1 MNLKGLGVAI
11 ITPFKEDFSVD
22 FRALTKLINHVIDG
36 GVDYIVS
43 LGTTGE
49 SVVLND
55 QEKISVIEHTINT
68 VEKRVPIC
76 LGIGGNDTMA
86 IVDKIKKTN
95 FSNISA
101 ILSVSPYY
109 NKPSQEG
116 IFLHYK
122 LISESSS
129 VPIIL
134 YNVPGRTSSNI
145 EASTTL
151 KLASKFSNIIG
162 IKEASGDLSQISQI
176 IKNKPK
182 NFNVVSGDDDLTN
195 QIIKNG
201 GDGVISVVGQCLPE
215 LFSKMVHEALNKNF
229 SISDKISFEL
239 SNFIQS
245 LFKNGNP
252 SGIKSALNHLNIC
265 ENILRLPLTSL
276 KDEDYNKLISELI
289 RIKKI
294 SKKLA

>member
-55 QEKISVIEHTINT
+55 QEKTSVVEHTINT

-265 ENILRLPLTSL
+265 ENILRLPLTPL

-294 SKKLA
+294 SKKLV

>member
-22 FRALTKLINHVIDG
+22 FKALTKLINHVIDG

-55 QEKISVIEHTINT
+55 QEKTSVVEHTINT

-201 GDGVISVVGQCLPE
+201 GDGVISVVGQCFPK

-239 SNFIQS
+239 SYFIKS

-265 ENILRLPLTSL
+265 ENVLRLPLTSL
-276 KDEDYNKLISELI
+276 KNDDFNELISELT

-294 SKKLA
+294 SKKLV

>member
-11 ITPFKEDFSVD
+11 ITPFNEDFSVD
-22 FRALTKLINHVIDG
+22 FKALTKLINHVIDG

-49 SVVLND
+49 SVVLSD
-55 QEKISVIEHTINT
+55 QEKTLVIEHTVNT

-76 LGIGGNDTMA
+76 LGIGGNNTMA
-86 IVDKIKKTN
+86 IIDKIKKTN

-201 GDGVISVVGQCLPE
+201 GDGVISVVGQCFPE

-239 SNFIQS
+239 SNFIEL

-276 KDEDYNKLISELI
+276 KEDDYNELISELI

-294 SKKLA
+294 S

>member
-22 FRALTKLINHVIDG
+22 FSALTKLINHVIDG

-55 QEKISVIEHTINT
+55 QEKTSVVEHTINT

-294 SKKLA
+294 SKKLV

>member
-49 SVVLND
+49 SVVLSD
-55 QEKISVIEHTINT
+55 QEKMSVIEHTINT

-76 LGIGGNDTMA
+76 LGIGGNNTMA

-265 ENILRLPLTSL
+265 KNVLRLPLTSL
-276 KDEDYNKLISELI
+276 KNDDFNELISELT

-294 SKKLA
+294 SKKLV

>member
-49 SVVLND
+49 SVVLNN
-55 QEKISVIEHTINT
+55 QEKASVIEHTINT

-265 ENILRLPLTSL
+265 ENILRLPLTPV
-276 KDEDYNKLISELI
+276 E
-289 RIKKI
+289 
-294 SKKLA
+294 KKLYDNIKEKLKLFDKN

>member
-55 QEKISVIEHTINT
+55 QEKTSVIEHTINT

-162 IKEASGDLSQISQI
+162 IKEASGDLSQINQI

-239 SNFIQS
+239 SNFIQL

-276 KDEDYNKLISELI
+276 KDENYNKLISELI

-294 SKKLA
+294 SKKLV

>member
-55 QEKISVIEHTINT
+55 QEKTSVVEHTINT

-76 LGIGGNDTMA
+76 LGIGGNNTMA

-276 KDEDYNKLISELI
+276 KDEDHNILISELI

-294 SKKLA
+294 SKKLV

>member
-55 QEKISVIEHTINT
+55 HEKTSVIEHTINT

-122 LISESSS
+122 LISEISS

-201 GDGVISVVGQCLPE
+201 GDGVISVVGQCFPK

-229 SISDKISFEL
+229 SMSDKISFEL
-239 SNFIQS
+239 SNFIES

-265 ENILRLPLTSL
+265 ENILRLPLTPL

-294 SKKLA
+294 SKKLV

>member
-55 QEKISVIEHTINT
+55 QEKTSVVEHTINT

-201 GDGVISVVGQCLPE
+201 GDGVISVVGQCFPK

-239 SNFIQS
+239 SNFIHS

-294 SKKLA
+294 SKKLV

>member
-1 MNLKGLGVAI
+1 MNLKGLGGAI

-49 SVVLND
+49 SVVLNN
-55 QEKISVIEHTINT
+55 QEKASVIAHTINT

-239 SNFIQS
+239 SNFIEL

-294 SKKLA
+294 SKKLV

>member
-55 QEKISVIEHTINT
+55 QEKTSVVEHTINT

-134 YNVPGRTSSNI
+134 YNVPARTSSNI

-201 GDGVISVVGQCLPE
+201 GDGVISVVGQCFTE

-239 SNFIQS
+239 SNFIEL

-252 SGIKSALNHLNIC
+252 SGIKSALSHLNIC
-265 ENILRLPLTSL
+265 KNVLRLPLTSL
-276 KDEDYNKLISELI
+276 KNDDFNELISELT

-294 SKKLA
+294 SKKLV

>member
-55 QEKISVIEHTINT
+55 QEKTSVVEHTINT

-182 NFNVVSGDDDLTN
+182 NFYVVSGDDDLTN

-294 SKKLA
+294 SKKLV

>member
-95 FSNISA
+95 FSNISE

-109 NKPSQEG
+109 NKPSQER

-145 EASTTL
+145 EAS
-151 KLASKFSNIIG
+151 
-162 IKEASGDLSQISQI
+162 
-176 IKNKPK
+176 
-182 NFNVVSGDDDLTN
+182 
-195 QIIKNG
+195 
-201 GDGVISVVGQCLPE
+201 
-215 LFSKMVHEALNKNF
+215 
-229 SISDKISFEL
+229 
-239 SNFIQS
+239 
-245 LFKNGNP
+245 
-252 SGIKSALNHLNIC
+252 
-265 ENILRLPLTSL
+265 
-276 KDEDYNKLISELI
+276 KLISALKKETSLPVANNMNTDPLTLAYFLNLTDGLCEMSGRRLIYTTNHRDKLDPALI
-289 RIKKI
+289 RPGRIDIDLKLDKLSNVDVRNMAIAFYGEKALEGITDEGMPDKI
-294 SKKLA
+294 LTGAELNNILYSYSLDSKKGIDILRSHVK

>member
-55 QEKISVIEHTINT
+55 QEKTSVVEHTINT

-162 IKEASGDLSQISQI
+162 IKEASGDLTQISQI

-245 LFKNGNP
+245 LLKNGNP

-265 ENILRLPLTSL
+265 KNILRLPLTSL

-294 SKKLA
+294 SKKLV

>member
-76 LGIGGNDTMA
+76 LGIGGNNTMA

-276 KDEDYNKLISELI
+276 KDEDHNILISELI

-294 SKKLA
+294 SKKLV

>member
-22 FRALTKLINHVIDG
+22 FKALTKLINHVIDG

-265 ENILRLPLTSL
+265 ENILRLPLTPL

-294 SKKLA
+294 SKKLV

>member
-201 GDGVISVVGQCLPE
+201 GDGVISVVGQCFPE

-239 SNFIQS
+239 SNFIES

-294 SKKLA
+294 SKKLV

>member
-22 FRALTKLINHVIDG
+22 FSALTKLINHVIDG

-55 QEKISVIEHTINT
+55 QEKTSVVEHTINT

-86 IVDKIKKTN
+86 IVDNIKKTN

-252 SGIKSALNHLNIC
+252 SGIKSALSHLNIC

>member
-201 GDGVISVVGQCLPE
+201 GDGVISVVGQCFPK

-239 SNFIQS
+239 SYFIKS

-265 ENILRLPLTSL
+265 ENILRPPLTSL

-294 SKKLA
+294 SKKLV

>member
-11 ITPFKEDFSVD
+11 ITPFKEDFTVD

-55 QEKISVIEHTINT
+55 QEKTSVVEHTINT

-129 VPIIL
+129 VPVIL

-239 SNFIQS
+239 SNFIES

-265 ENILRLPLTSL
+265 KNVLRLPLTSL
-276 KDEDYNKLISELI
+276 KNDDFNELISELI
-289 RIKKI
+289 RIIKI
-294 SKKLA
+294 SIKLL

>member
-55 QEKISVIEHTINT
+55 QEKTSVVEHTINT

-229 SISDKISFEL
+229 SVK
-239 SNFIQS
+239 
-245 LFKNGNP
+245 
-252 SGIKSALNHLNIC
+252 
-265 ENILRLPLTSL
+265 
-276 KDEDYNKLISELI
+276 
-289 RIKKI
+289 
-294 SKKLA
+294 SKKKKNWKRYWIRKRQNFRKRS

>member
-76 LGIGGNDTMA
+76 LGIGGNNTMA

-201 GDGVISVVGQCLPE
+201 GDGVISVVGQCFPK

-239 SNFIQS
+239 SNFIEL

-265 ENILRLPLTSL
+265 ENILRPPLTSL

-294 SKKLA
+294 SKKLV

>member
-55 QEKISVIEHTINT
+55 QEKTSVVEHTINT

-122 LISESSS
+122 LISEISN

-195 QIIKNG
+195 QIIKNV

-265 ENILRLPLTSL
+265 ENILRPPLTSL
-276 KDEDYNKLISELI
+276 KDEDYNKLNSELI

>member
-1 MNLKGLGVAI
+1 MNLRGLGVAI
-11 ITPFKEDFSVD
+11 ITPFSEDLCVD
-22 FRALTKLINHVIDG
+22 FRALTNLINHVIDG

-49 SVVLND
+49 SVVLSD
-55 QEKISVIEHTINT
+55 QEKTSVIEHTINI
-68 VEKRVPIC
+68 VHKRVPIC
-76 LGIGGNDTMA
+76 LGIGGNNTMA

-95 FSNISA
+95 LSNISA

-122 LISESSS
+122 LISESSN

-162 IKEASGDLSQISQI
+162 IKEASGDLRQISQI
-176 IKNKPK
+176 LKNKPE
-182 NFNVVSGDDDLTN
+182 NFNVISGDDHLTN

-201 GDGVISVVGQCLPE
+201 GYGVISVVGQCFPE
-215 LFSKMVHEALNKNF
+215 LFSRMVHESLNKNYSF
-229 SISDKISFEL
+229 SDKISLEL
-239 SNFIQS
+239 SNFIEL

-252 SGIKSALNHLNIC
+252 SGIKSALNHLNLC
-265 ENILRLPLTSL
+265 KNVLRLPLTSL
-276 KDEDYNKLISELI
+276 KKVDNNELISELI
-289 RIKKI
+289 RIKVI
-294 SKKLA
+294 SQKLV

>member
-55 QEKISVIEHTINT
+55 QEKTSVVEHTINT

-76 LGIGGNDTMA
+76 LGIGGNNTMA

-195 QIIKNG
+195 KIIKNG

-229 SISDKISFEL
+229 SVSDKISLEL
-239 SNFIQS
+239 SNFIDL

-265 ENILRLPLTSL
+265 ENVLRLPLTSL
-276 KDEDYNKLISELI
+276 KDDDFNELISELM

-294 SKKLA
+294 SKKLI

>member
-1 MNLKGLGVAI
+1 
-11 ITPFKEDFSVD
+11 
-22 FRALTKLINHVIDG
+22 
-36 GVDYIVS
+36 
-43 LGTTGE
+43 
-49 SVVLND
+49 
-55 QEKISVIEHTINT
+55 
-68 VEKRVPIC
+68 
-76 LGIGGNDTMA
+76 MA

-95 FSNISA
+95 FLNISA

-122 LISESSS
+122 LISESSN

-182 NFNVVSGDDDLTN
+182 NFYVVSGDDDLTN

-201 GDGVISVVGQCLPE
+201 GDGVISVVGQCFPE

-239 SNFIQS
+239 SNFIES

-265 ENILRLPLTSL
+265 ENILRLPLTPL

-289 RIKKI
+289 RIKRSLK
-294 SKKLA
+294 SS

>member
-55 QEKISVIEHTINT
+55 QEKTSVVEHTINT

-239 SNFIQS
+239 SNFIHS

-276 KDEDYNKLISELI
+276 KDEDYNNLISELI

-294 SKKLA
+294 SKKLV

>member
-49 SVVLND
+49 SVVLNN
-55 QEKISVIEHTINT
+55 QEKASVIEHTINT

-76 LGIGGNDTMA
+76 LGIGGNNTMA

-201 GDGVISVVGQCLPE
+201 GDGVISVVGQCFPK

-239 SNFIQS
+239 SYFIKS

-294 SKKLA
+294 SKKLV

>member
-11 ITPFKEDFSVD
+11 ITPFKKDFSVD

-55 QEKISVIEHTINT
+55 QEKISVIEHTINA

-239 SNFIQS
+239 SNFIEL

>member
-49 SVVLND
+49 SVVLNN
-55 QEKISVIEHTINT
+55 QEKASVIEHTINT

-76 LGIGGNDTMA
+76 LGIGGNNTMA

-201 GDGVISVVGQCLPE
+201 GDGVISVVGQCFPK

-239 SNFIQS
+239 SNFIHS

-294 SKKLA
+294 SKKLV

>member
-76 LGIGGNDTMA
+76 LGIGGNNTMA

-239 SNFIQS
+239 SNFIEL

-265 ENILRLPLTSL
+265 ENVLRLPLTSL
-276 KDEDYNKLISELI
+276 KNDDFNELISELT

-294 SKKLA
+294 SKKLV